1 MNPEEVDQ
9 SSKPAAYDPEGR
21 PLYYHPPTADAPE
34 VEKTA
39 PTKVRSH
46 ITTRPEKIDGHNFN
60 PQIRSQYANEPDTIH
75 AHRPIEPKKLELSE
89 ELMARYR
96 ASKERYP
103 FLNLSE
109 GEFVILDIKRHPIG
123 MLMPI
128 FVTGVL
134 LVKGRKGM

>member
-60 PQIRSQYANEPDTIH
+60 PGPQFPD
-75 AHRPIEPKKLELSE
+75 RKVVGC
-89 ELMARYR
+89 MAFPP
-96 ASKERYP
+96 SSC
-103 FLNLSE
+103 L
-109 GEFVILDIKRHPIG
+109 G
-123 MLMPI
+123 
-128 FVTGVL
+128 
-134 LVKGRKGM
+134 

>member
-89 ELMARYR
+89 
-96 ASKERYP
+96 
-103 FLNLSE
+103 
-109 GEFVILDIKRHPIG
+109 
-123 MLMPI
+123 
-128 FVTGVL
+128 
-134 LVKGRKGM
+134 